1 LQEEAQEDSESDDDE
16 QQIYNPL
23 KLPMG
28 WDGKPIP
35 YWLYKLHGLGQV
47 LFTCHSFAGY
57 IPSRCYCCLFV
68 SFEVTQLVQALQS
81 LSLSRGVEKS
91 KRKLLKEIVVVYI
104 PLPVGSIALD
114 NSIDL
119 ERKLET
125 CYL

>member
-1 LQEEAQEDSESDDDE
+1 MVWVRYYLLAIKILETE
-16 QQIYNPL
+16 IF
-23 KLPMG
+23 
-28 WDGKPIP
+28 I
-35 YWLYKLHGLGQV
+35 
-47 LFTCHSFAGY
+47 SFAGY

-68 SFEVTQLVQALQS
+68 SLEVTQVVQALQS